1 MMFFIIIIN
10 IFYNIPVEFFL
21 CADQGLDPSFES
33 KSKQRIF
40 LYHVFIKIPDFLRLC
55 SKEIIVFK
63 QFPELDQKIGMDCD
77 SSLLLSSD
85 PLYNFLKSEKSYHLN
100 INSHLM

>member
-1 MMFFIIIIN
+1 MMFSIIIIN
-10 IFYNIPVEFFL
+10 IFYNITVEFFL
-21 CADQGLDPSFES
+21 CADQGLDPSFKS

-63 QFPELDQKIGMDCD
+63 QFPELDQEIGMDEIYFIVI
-77 SSLLLSSD
+77 LLCF
-85 PLYNFLKSEKSYHLN
+85 FLQIHCIIS
-100 INSHLM
+100 

>member
-63 QFPELDQKIGMDCD
+63 KLPDLEQKVRVHQVDLIAGAFC
-77 SSLLLSSD
+77 L
-85 PLYNFLKSEKSYHLN
+85 FLQVLAVVF
-100 INSHLM
+100 